1 MVTLSFW
8 MVDYVRGGAVFVDQP
23 DLVKN
28 GGYDHKMLVWDRRDG
43 GQLALSM
50 DYGAHMETVVVLPG

>member
-1 MVTLSFW
+1 MVT
-8 MVDYVRGGAVFVDQP
+8 GGAVFVDQP